1 MRHSASKVTN
11 SHTVEHVK
19 RSAMEL
25 AAIATAAVPGLAPVG
40 FAALS
45 DDAEDFDSALIVDA
59 LKHRWRVRS
68 PRHDEASMRLEA
80 ELSALRAFS
89 AKVRTSLPFALPAV
103 AGTVRQGSLRTFVYK
118 DMPGHVP
125 TLDELVDEGS
135 NLAKALG
142 QCMAAIHQIPD
153 EAVEVA
159 GLPTYSADEVRQR
172 KLNELD
178 TAAAT
183 GKVPSRLLRRWEHAM
198 EDVALWRFNSAV
210 VHGDFDEEQ
219 LQISHSSITAVKGW
233 TDLHVGDPADDFA
246 WLSAI
251 EDQRFTDRV
260 FSSYVE
266 ARGKAADPHIMR
278 RAALAAEFALA
289 QWLVKSLD
297 SKDPQRIAEAD
308 EMLQELD
315 HNIAEFGGQPLSVV
329 EAPRPLSPQASTPA
343 QDATDEDSKTAP
355 EDSKPAPQ
363 PSAASTN
370 PRINTAKVT
379 ALSDPAP
386 ASESSTTAP
395 ASSAES
401 KTSDDSVAPKPTANQ
416 AEEPSNAKPEPVSK
430 AGLESAPAADSSAA
444 PEAKKTQDDPEIAKP
459 ASESE
464 KAKDDE
470 DGAEK

>member
-1 MRHSASKVTN
+1 M
-11 SHTVEHVK
+11 K

-59 LKHRWRVRS
+59 AKHRWRVRS
-68 PRHDEASMRLEA
+68 PKHDEASMRLEA

-89 AKVRTSLPFALPAV
+89 AKVRTSLPFALPSV
-103 AGTVRQGSLRTFVYK
+103 AGTVRQGTLRTFVYK
-118 DMPGHVP
+118 DMPGRVP
-125 TLDELVDEGS
+125 TLDELVDKGS

-159 GLPTYSADEVRQR
+159 GLPTYTADEIRQR

-183 GKVPSRLLRRWEHAM
+183 GKVPSGLLRRWEHAM

-210 VHGDFDEEQ
+210 VHGAFDEEQ

-251 EDQRFTDRV
+251 EDQSFTDRV
-260 FSSYVE
+260 FSSYME

-297 SKDPQRIAEAD
+297 SKDPERIAEAD
-308 EMLQELD
+308 EMLRELD

-329 EAPRPLSPQASTPA
+329 EAPRPLAAEPA
-343 QDATDEDSKTAP
+343 AEVA
-355 EDSKPAPQ
+355 KPALQ
-363 PSAASTN
+363 VQDSSTEEESVPAPVAIN
-370 PRINTAKVT
+370 DTTTPRINTSKVS
-379 ALSDPAP
+379 ALSD
-386 ASESSTTAP
+386 SEDQATT
-395 ASSAES
+395 SQ
-401 KTSDDSVAPKPTANQ
+401 PT
-416 AEEPSNAKPEPVSK
+416 
-430 AGLESAPAADSSAA
+430 GL
-444 PEAKKTQDDPEIAKP
+444 AKP
-459 ASESE
+459 AAEGTGAGVAASKPAVESSAKDTDKSESE
-464 KAKDDE
+464 SVSKESKPEEDQESKDSGVAPRVSKLEPVEEEEEPELPDDAK
-470 DGAEK
+470 K